1 MSKQAVISKT
11 LTCIKIS
18 LAAILAII
26 LANAIRLD
34 FSVSAGIVA
43 ILSVQ
48 PTKKETVKTA
58 TVRFLAFIS
67 AMIISFLCYR
77 FLGFTYTAFF
87 VYLVAFIIL
96 CQVFGWYSA
105 MAPDSVLISH
115 FLTLQAFGLGE
126 IRNECLLFIIGV
138 GFGGF
143 SNIFL
148 HKEVDVIE
156 RLKTESDNLIKQVLF
171 RMSERILNVQLADYD
186 GSCFTTLEKSLYTAK
201 KQAERNFN
209 NQFGKKDTY
218 DTEYIQM
225 REQQTRILRQMFG
238 TLKNI
243 TTVPFTA
250 EIIAEFFAKVSVQ
263 YHRDNDVQD
272 LLRELDDIRTEMKKQ
287 QLPVERGEFEDR
299 AYLFMLLN
307 QLHDFLAI
315 KNTFALSHTAQQGAS
330 GGL

>member
-1 MSKQAVISKT
+1 
-11 LTCIKIS
+11 
-18 LAAILAII
+18 
-26 LANAIRLD
+26 
-34 FSVSAGIVA
+34 
-43 ILSVQ
+43 
-48 PTKKETVKTA
+48 
-58 TVRFLAFIS
+58 
-67 AMIISFLCYR
+67 
-77 FLGFTYTAFF
+77 
-87 VYLVAFIIL
+87 
-96 CQVFGWYSA
+96 
-105 MAPDSVLISH
+105 
-115 FLTLQAFGLGE
+115 
-126 IRNECLLFIIGV
+126 
-138 GFGGF
+138 
-143 SNIFL
+143 
-148 HKEVDVIE
+148 
-156 RLKTESDNLIKQVLF
+156 
-171 RMSERILNVQLADYD
+171 MSERILNVQLADYD